1 MNLHIKLPAASA
13 KLAAITVNAKHIIIL
28 GGLNL
33 SLKKRQKNVM
43 RLDLETKKW
52 DSLTDMWI
60 GKTFS
65 CSAFLYDNYIYT
77 IAGNEKDMCERYD
90 LENDMWEPI
99 PSYKDVTSIR
109 DFQTWC
115 MALV

>member
-1 MNLHIKLPAASA
+1 MKLPAASA
-13 KLAAITVNAKHIIIL
+13 KLAAVPLNNTTVIIL

-43 RLDLETKKW
+43 KLDLETKKW
-52 DSLTDMWI
+52 ESLTDMKI

-65 CSAFLYDNYIYT
+65 CSSFHYDNYIYT
-77 IAGNEKDMCERYD
+77 IGGNEKDMCERYD
-90 LENDMWEPI
+90 LENDMWETI
-99 PSYKDVTSIR
+99 PTYKDVTPVR

-115 MALV
+115 MSLV